1 VTKGWRAN
9 PGWTRRELLHAAA
22 LAVLAPCLARAQ
34 HQSQPG
40 TNAESWR
47 SLFDGKSL
55 GSWEPTL
62 FGGEGEVRVEDGR
75 IVLAQG
81 GDLTG
86 ITWKGDVPATV
97 DYEIELKAMRV
108 VGGDFFCGL
117 TFPVQRSHCSLIVGG
132 WGGSVVGLSS
142 LDGLDASENETSTRR
157 TFEQQRW
164 YTIRVRVTE
173 RRIQAWIDD
182 AVAVDTGIAGRRVHV
197 RNELLDSRPLGV
209 ASWRTKAALSD
220 IRWRLVPA
228 AM

>member
-1 VTKGWRAN
+1 
-9 PGWTRRELLHAAA
+9 
-22 LAVLAPCLARAQ
+22 
-34 HQSQPG
+34 
-40 TNAESWR
+40 
-47 SLFDGKSL
+47 
-55 GSWEPTL
+55 
-62 FGGEGEVRVEDGR
+62 
-75 IVLAQG
+75 
-81 GDLTG
+81 
-86 ITWKGDVPATV
+86 
-97 DYEIELKAMRV
+97 MRV
-108 VGGDFFCGL
+108 SGGDFFCSL

-164 YTIRVRVTE
+164 YTIRVRVTA

-182 AVAVDTGIAGRRVHV
+182 AVVVETGIAGRRVHV
-197 RNELLDSRPLGV
+197 RNELLDSRPLGI

>member
-1 VTKGWRAN
+1 MTSAWPST
-9 PGWTRRELLHAAA
+9 PGCTRRELLHVVVATA
-22 LAVLAPCLARAQ
+22 LLVPCPAGA
-34 HQSQPG
+34 QSQPPAG
-40 TNAESWR
+40 PTPDSWR
-47 SLFDGKSL
+47 PLFDGKSL
-55 GSWEPTL
+55 GQWEPTVC
-62 FGGEGEVRVEDGR
+62 GGEGEVRVEDGR

-97 DYEIELKAMRV
+97 DYEIEVNAMRV
-108 VGGDFFCGL
+108 AGGDFFCGL

-157 TFEQQRW
+157 TFEQGRW

-182 AVAVDTGIAGRRVHV
+182 DVVVDTGIAGRKVHV
-197 RNELLDSRPLGV
+197 RNELLDSRPLGI
-209 ASWRTKAALSD
+209 ASWRTKAAVSV
-220 IRWRLVPA
+220 IRWRSL
-228 AM
+228 